1 MRPEKA
7 PIRVRHGRWQRTHRD
22 ANSGL
27 CDSPDRHDGASA
39 AIATMAV
46 TSAPS
51 TRLERRRRGDDGGG
65 GSGGRRQRS
74 ATLATGATSHDHR
87 GGARRFLFRCL
98 APCALVAAATAVVPA
113 AARASF
119 PTVVAGTLPRSR
131 RTPRHTAQP
140 RTATEAGETRRQA
153 CAAHAH
159 GPEKSMRTGSNPDCP
174 RVRFRALLLISDRC
188 WSGSFRMFLAFPT
201 SFLHHSQQLLISTI
215 SALVRASFKIIK
227 KTAFGCGDV
236 PRSHFL
242 SLEVRL

>member
-22 ANSGL
+22 ASSGL

-87 GGARRFLFRCL
+87 GGARRFLFRYL
-98 APCALVAAATAVVPA
+98 APCALVAAAAAVVPT

-119 PTVVAGTLPRSR
+119 ATVATGTPPRPR

-140 RTATEAGETRRQA
+140 RTAIEAGGTRRPA

-159 GPEKSMRTGSNPDCP
+159 GPKKSTRTVSNPDFP
-174 RVRFRALLLISDRC
+174 RVRFRALLLISDRVL
-188 WSGSFRMFLAFPT
+188 SGAFR
-201 SFLHHSQQLLISTI
+201 
-215 SALVRASFKIIK
+215 
-227 KTAFGCGDV
+227 
-236 PRSHFL
+236 L
-242 SLEVRL
+242 SSLT